1 MNPFFIFLFLISLT
15 GVSYASSDT
24 TPLFSFTA
32 HQVASLKW
40 GAGAGQV
47 ALSKV
52 PANNFSPPS
61 FAIDKT
67 ENSLYL
73 LDSANQRIVVMNLRD
88 NTFSSIPLFSK
99 GADDF
104 CLWDNHRFYILFSEY
119 KQVRLYNRAGKI
131 VKTFSVG
138 DAITPLGI
146 QCHEKQGV
154 ILEGFD
160 GFFYRLS
167 DKTPLQ
173 SLPKGQYAFSVKR
186 RNTSQWIL
194 RFHQDNK
201 RHRQISVNSQQGKL
215 ESLNVIGVDNNGDIY
230 ITVEALINEGQS
242 SEKVVMALRK
252 YAPTGKLMAEAEL
265 PYSLYAYTLK
275 DFVVT
280 ASGDVFQILPLKA
293 RFEIIKWRINSR
305 RVFKSF
311 VGKDA
316 QYQQK
321 LFSHTEEQPDDFYP
335 SETPDNDKTLF
346 NQFDQSGTNKAWQNS
361 ITRQAIIAKA
371 KEYADYRFRVKSN
384 NITPQHGQK
393 MEGKIVITPISN
405 QGSYTGM
412 PYKWGGSD
420 SLTDF
425 QGGLNVGKK
434 AGDKCTA
441 KHSQCRGQYFGSSRA
456 VGIDCSGLIS
466 QVWGLK
472 GKYST
477 RNLPDI
483 STLLKS
489 KNDLQPGDILNKQG
503 HVRLFSHK
511 DATGRFFVYEATGSH
526 STLKVIGRSY
536 RLSQLKQYKAY
547 RYKNISGA
555 PVITQPTPSQ
565 KQPIEFDKPKNIVQ
579 QIKWIQSHNAKAT
592 VKLWI
597 NAGGKTPLTSRDN
610 ITIGYKI
617 TGVNSTVSLY
627 FSLFNVSPDGKWSL
641 FINNETVKVN
651 QSYTFPKQ
659 VPWQSGQFYKRE
671 QRLSLETGRE
681 YFKAIVTDTPITW
694 TTFFASENTVE
705 LRRVLGVTEMGVD
718 VR

>member
-15 GVSYASSDT
+15 GWAYASSET
-24 TPLFSFTA
+24 TPLFSFTV
-32 HQVASLKW
+32 HPVASLKW

-52 PANNFSPPS
+52 PANNFGPPS
-61 FAIDKT
+61 VVIDGT
-67 ENSLYL
+67 SLYL
-73 LDSANQRIVVMNLRD
+73 LDSANQRIVVINLRD
-88 NTFSSIPLFSK
+88 NAFSSIPLPSK

-104 CLWDNHRFYILFSEY
+104 CLGDNHRFYVLFNEY
-119 KQVRLYNRAGKI
+119 KQVRLYNRVGKI
-131 VKTFSVG
+131 VNTFSVSDG
-138 DAITPLGI
+138 ITPLGI

-173 SLPKGQYAFSVKR
+173 FFPKGQYAFSVKR

-201 RHRQISVNSQQGKL
+201 KNRQISVNSQQEKL
-215 ESLNVIGVDNNGDIY
+215 ESLNVIGVDEDGYIY
-230 ITVEALINEGQS
+230 LTVEALINEGQP
-242 SEKVVMALRK
+242 SEKVVMMLRK
-252 YAPTGKLMAEAEL
+252 YAPSGKLIAEGEL

-275 DFVVT
+275 DFVVSV
-280 ASGDVFQILPLKA
+280 SGDVFQILPLKA
-293 RFEIIKWRINSR
+293 RFEIIKWRINR
-305 RVFKSF
+305 RGVFKSF
-311 VGKDA
+311 VGKKA

-321 LFSHTEEQPDDFYP
+321 LFSHTEEQSDDFYP
-335 SETPDNDKTLF
+335 SETPDDDNTLF
-346 NQFDQSGTNKAWQNS
+346 NSLDQAGATKAWQNS
-361 ITRQAIIAKA
+361 ITRQAIIAHA
-371 KEYADYRFRVKSN
+371 KEFANYRFRVKSKN
-384 NITPQHGQK
+384 LTSRHGQK
-393 MEGKIVITPISN
+393 MGGKVVITPISN
-405 QGSYTGM
+405 QGTYTGM
-412 PYKWGGSD
+412 PYKWGGNNNLS
-420 SLTDF
+420 DF
-425 QGGLNVGKK
+425 QDGLTVGKK

-441 KHSQCRGQYFGSSRA
+441 KQSQCRGQYFGSFRA

-472 GKYST
+472 RKYST
-477 RNLPDI
+477 RNLPRL
-483 STLLKS
+483 STQLRS
-489 KNDLQPGDILNKQG
+489 KNDLQPGDILNKRG

-511 DATGRFFVYEATGSH
+511 DALGRFFVYEATGSH
-526 STLKVIGRSY
+526 SAWKVIGRSY

-555 PVITQPTPSQ
+555 TAIKQPAPPQ

-579 QIKWIQSHNAKAT
+579 QIKWLQSHNAKAT

-597 NAGGKTPLTSRDN
+597 NADSKTPLTSRDN

-617 TGVNSTVSLY
+617 TGVNSTKRLY

-651 QSYTFPKQ
+651 QLYAFPKQ

-681 YFKAIVTDTPITW
+681 YFKAVVTDTPITW
-694 TTFFASENTVE
+694 ATFFASKSTAK
-705 LRRVLGVTEMGVD
+705 LRRVLGVKEMGVN
-718 VR
+718 VN